1 MTAKRKTDFLEP
13 IGLAVLAILLVVVVP
28 CLNAL
33 PEDNSFYLSEYYLT
47 LLGKFLCYAIA
58 ALGINLI
65 WGYTGILSLGQGVFF
80 ALGGYCM
87 GMYLMLAIGEE
98 GHYASDLPDFMV
110 FLDWESLPWYWPP
123 FRNFW
128 FAAAAALWL
137 PMLFATVFGFLTFR
151 SRIRGVYFAI
161 VTQAATVALCLL
173 LFRNNIGLGGNNG
186 LTDFKSLLGFDLQNI
201 AVKRGLYVASAVSLV
216 LWFVAIRLLIRTK
229 LGRILTAIRDN
240 EGRIRFLG
248 YSPAAF
254 KLFVF
259 VVAAGITGWAGAL
272 YVPQVGIINPSELEA
287 ARSIEMIIWV
297 AVGGRGTLLGA
308 PLGALL
314 VNGLKSYVTAEFP
327 DFWLYSLGGLF
338 VVVVMFFPDGLMG
351 LPANIGRAVKRLRRK
366 NVPRTD
372 DERPSGGANE
382 S

>member
-1 MTAKRKTDFLEP
+1 MDKKRKQLLE
-13 IGLAVLAILLVVVVP
+13 IITLVTVSIVLIVVLPLL
-28 CLNAL
+28 NTL
-33 PEDNSFYLSEYYLT
+33 PEDNVFHVSDYRLN

-58 ALGINLI
+58 ALGIDLI
-65 WGYTGILSLGQGVFF
+65 WGFTGVLSLGQGVFF

-87 GMYLMLAIGEE
+87 GMYLMLAIGKE

-110 FLDWESLPWYWPP
+110 FLDWDRLPWYWPP

-128 FAAAAALWL
+128 FMAAAAVLL
-137 PMLFATVFGFLTFR
+137 PMACAAAFGFLTFR

-186 LTDFKSLLGFDLQNI
+186 LTDFKTLLGFDLQDV
-201 AVKRGLYVASAVSLV
+201 AVKRALYIASATSLV
-216 LWFVAIRLLIRTK
+216 LWFVAIRILTRSK

-240 EGRIRFLG
+240 EARIRFLG

-259 VVAAGITGWAGAL
+259 VVAAGIAGWAGAL

-287 ARSIEMIIWV
+287 SRSIEMVIWV
-297 AVGGRGTLLGA
+297 AVGGRGTLIGA
-308 PLGALL
+308 PLGAIL
-314 VNGLKSYVTAEFP
+314 VNGMKSYVTAEFP
-327 DFWLYSLGGLF
+327 DFWLYFLGGLF
-338 VVVVMFFPDGLMG
+338 VVVVMLLPDGLMG
-351 LPANIGRAVKRLRRK
+351 LGALARRSIKRFGNRKGTRPAGEPPAEGL
-366 NVPRTD
+366 
-372 DERPSGGANE
+372 EG
-382 S
+382 